1 MQATGLNPLL
11 VVVRKV
17 FPNDQPLYDAYYT
30 RYMQVRKEMK
40 DAKPPPQVLTEREAA
55 NWKSLSEINDRRVEL
70 QRYVNRKILP
80 KSPEELTIG
89 DKVILMRHLIL
100 CLFTYQPAIRN
111 DYSECP
117 IVRFDDIKTPD
128 ARILMSGPGN
138 YLLEFAK
145 DQFRLIL
152 KDFKTAKHHGP
163 TEIDM
168 STRPVG
174 PRAVADEIQGLSN
187 VGLYAIPVR
196 MFWNKKEGRKDAD
209 FPHKYAHIT
218 TPELWKHSN
227 DEAMR
232 QVKDANGIAILT
244 RPSRLFVVDIDVSSK
259 DNKKPG
265 IELWNRLIKE
275 YGEPQ
280 TLKAQSGSDKSD
292 EKGRKRED
300 DVRTSKAKVDLLN
313 LALRIMNHYFAIVR
327 STKAV
332 YLETIYW
339 RDANGQLEPEETIHR
354 SGRDFS
360 EVCRNFQLQ
369 SLSGK
374 SKEVAKFWESDSRR
388 REYDRIV
395 FEPDPSKGSSRHFNL
410 FSGLKFKPLDCRLTE
425 SELVECEEQMPK
437 LMWHLRNILC
447 DGSKERF
454 DYNLCWMAHALQ
466 KPWRKIGVALVFRS
480 GQGCGKSV
488 LWDFFGRMIL
498 GAIYYLYCNEIEKII
513 GKFNSLAANR
523 LLIVLDECGSWG
535 GAYRMNDRIKSL
547 ITQET
552 TCMERK
558 GQDPIS
564 VDDKSNIVFTT
575 NNYWPVKRE
584 ADDRRY
590 CCQQVSNAKMGNKK
604 YFDELVEELEK
615 PETAYH
621 LHRYLSSI
629 EISNWNPQKMPVTAW
644 GEGLK
649 EHSIPPHV
657 NMMQALLENGCFH
670 PSLETW
676 VASTDIKRTYDTF
689 LLQLDIKEDRHTD
702 VNVLMRSLNAIFNMK
717 PAARSIQGVRT
728 HKGWWF
734 SPQGAIC
741 EALHRGKLLSSTVE
755 WVDTWQRLDYTED
768 EEGPWMTDPKALQEL
783 VNASKGSKEL
793 RQSAAEQKCSFC
805 SNHHGWVVRRNEE
818 GHIVTR
824 ESKKDKPS

>member
-1 MQATGLNPLL
+1 MDNATSMPLAPLENVQNTVALPGLERALEEINKMLHAKVPKDASTFNGVGERTPNGWQVLKFKTNGIRTCLNGHQHVSNNFSILSNRGVFAYRCLSSECIDRPKPLL
-11 VVVRKV
+11 GAY
-17 FPNDQPLYDAYYT
+17 FWPECLPLRA
-30 RYMQVRKEMK
+30 EG
-40 DAKPPPQVLTEREAA
+40 
-55 NWKSLSEINDRRVEL
+55 EL
-70 QRYVNRKILP
+70 FKTCESYILP
-80 KSPEELTIG
+80 FEP
-89 DKVILMRHLIL
+89 
-100 CLFTYQPAIRN
+100 
-111 DYSECP
+111 
-117 IVRFDDIKTPD
+117 
-128 ARILMSGPGN
+128 
-138 YLLEFAK
+138 
-145 DQFRLIL
+145 
-152 KDFKTAKHHGP
+152 
-163 TEIDM
+163 
-168 STRPVG
+168 ST
-174 PRAVADEIQGLSN
+174 DE
-187 VGLYAIPVR
+187 
-196 MFWNKKEGRKDAD
+196 
-209 FPHKYAHIT
+209 
-218 TPELWKHSN
+218 
-227 DEAMR
+227 
-232 QVKDANGIAILT
+232 
-244 RPSRLFVVDIDVSSK
+244 
-259 DNKKPG
+259 
-265 IELWNRLIKE
+265 
-275 YGEPQ
+275 
-280 TLKAQSGSDKSD
+280 SD
-292 EKGRKRED
+292 EKREKKD
-300 DVRTSKAKVDLLN
+300 DDIRTRKAKLDLLD
-313 LALRIMNHYFAIVR
+313 LALHIMNHYFAVVR

-332 YLETIYW
+332 YLETIYS
-339 RDANGQLEPEETIHR
+339 RDANGQLEPKETIHR
-354 SGRDFS
+354 SGRDFL

-369 SLSGK
+369 SLPGK
-374 SKEVAKFWESDSRR
+374 SKEVAKFWESSSRR
-388 REYDRIV
+388 REYDQIV

-410 FSGLKFKPLDCRLTE
+410 FSGLKFKPLDRRLTE

-437 LMWHLRNILC
+437 LMWHCLHNILC

-454 DYNLCWMAHALQ
+454 DYNLRWMAHAVQ

-488 LWDFFGRMIL
+488 LWDFFGRIIL

-575 NNYWPVKRE
+575 NNFWPVKRE

-590 CCQQVSNAKMGNKK
+590 SCQQVSDAKMGNKQ

-621 LHRYLSSI
+621 LHQYLSSI
-629 EISNWNPQKMPVTAW
+629 EISNWNPQKMPVTTW

-689 LLQLDIKEDRHTD
+689 LHQMDIKEDHHTD
-702 VNVLMRSLNAIFNMK
+702 VNVLMRSLNAVFNMR
-717 PAARSIQGVRT
+717 PQARSIQGVRT

-734 SPQGAIC
+734 APRGAIC
-741 EALHRGKLLSSTVE
+741 DALHKGKLLSSTVE

-783 VNASKGSKEL
+783 VDASKESKES
-793 RQSAAEQKCSFC
+793 RQSAADQKCSFC
-805 SNHHGWVVRRNEE
+805 SNHHEWVVRKDEE
-818 GHIVTR
+818 GHTVT
-824 ESKKDKPS
+824 